1 MSDNN
6 EKKISDRELIS
17 GRIYTRGSVNENI
30 QDKAEYFFEVFNN
43 YKENRN
49 KDLSIYPIFDFITLK
64 KTPNTIIRPMLAIKD
79 NESSNQI
86 DWVVDFA
93 VDANDVLAF
102 CIKPVVFKDAG
113 ISEYWILDLE
123 NEAII
128 IYNLKKDGFI
138 QQVVTNPRRIKV
150 DVFNS
155 ILLNYSDIYRKD
167 R

>member
-1 MSDNN
+1 MSDDK

-17 GRIYTRGSVNENI
+17 GRIYSRGPVSEEI

-43 YKENRN
+43 YKEKKNN
-49 KDLSIYPIFDFITLK
+49 NLTIYSPFDFITLE
-64 KTPNTIIRPMLAIKD
+64 KTTNTIIRPILAVKD
-79 NESSNQI
+79 EESSNQI
-86 DWVVDFA
+86 DWVIDYA
-93 VDANDVLAF
+93 KDSNDVLAF

-138 QQVVTNPRRIKV
+138 QQVIVNPRRIKV

-155 ILLNYSDIYRKD
+155 LLLNYSDIYRKD
-167 R
+167 W